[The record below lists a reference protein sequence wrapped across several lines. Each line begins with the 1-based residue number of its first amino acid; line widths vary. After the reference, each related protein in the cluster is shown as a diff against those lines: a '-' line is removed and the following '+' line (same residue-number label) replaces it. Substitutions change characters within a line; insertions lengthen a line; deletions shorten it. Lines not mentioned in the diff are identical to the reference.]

1 MALETK
7 QQSGKKFNIKIA
19 LFVIIAI
26 LFVVATAFFST
37 SYIEFAPYNEHE
49 VIEYPQNVLSSQPQG
64 HLKNELFAF
73 IDIPLKTTA
82 DTKINFSELG
92 LNTVKYTADFLF
104 IKNTASQTIEIVD
117 TTKPIIQF
125 AEDSLTGGQISYIAY
140 DNYDGDITDQVETE
154 IKNGIEFF
162 TITDSSGN
170 TAVEAKVVD
179 ISQVPKPIITV
190 NSTNVVRLKLN
201 EEYTPPTFSAA
212 DALGEDLT
220 AEVVVEGSVDTSAN
234 GRYTIKYTVTD
245 QFGKTTTVKRLVIV
259 GDDTLDTSHID
270 KNTKVIYLTFD
281 DGPGPYTEILL
292 DVLKKNDVQA
302 TFFVVNSKYNH
313 LLQRISEEGHAIG
326 AHTFSHVY
334 SDIYSS
340 KEKYYQ
346 DLNNIQSVIKEYT
359 GSETKLIRFPG
370 GSSNT
375 VSKKYCPKIMTEL
388 SQELTEQGYAYFD
401 WNVDS
406 GDASFS
412 KTAEDVY
419 NNTISAISKKKQAV
433 VLQHDTKL
441 FSIQAVDDIIKWG
454 KQNGY
459 VFLPLTEESPVV
471 HHSIYN

>member
-1 MALETK
+1 MAITPR
-7 QQSGKKFNIKIA
+7 QQPAKKLNFKFFLLGILAFI
-19 LFVIIAI
+19 LIIAI
-26 LFVVATAFFST
+26 AFLST

-49 VIEYPQNVLSSQPQG
+49 VIEFPQNVLSSQPQG
-64 HLKNELFAF
+64 HLKNELLSFV
-73 IDIPLKTTA
+73 DIPLKTNA
-82 DTKINFSELG
+82 DTKINFNELG
-92 LNTVKYTADFLF
+92 SSTINYTANFLF
-104 IKNTASQTIEIVD
+104 IESSASQMVEIVD

-125 AEDSLTGGQISYIAY
+125 DDESSTNGQISFIAY
-140 DNYDGDITDQVETE
+140 DNYDGDITDQVKTE

-170 TAVEAKVVD
+170 TATEAKVVD
-179 ISQVPKPIITV
+179 INKVPKPIITV
-190 NSTNVVRLKLN
+190 NSTNVVRLNLN
-201 EEYTPPTFSAA
+201 DTYTPPTFSAS

-220 AEVVVEGSVDTSAN
+220 DEVIVDGSVDTSKN

-259 GDDTLDTSHID
+259 GDDPLDTSHID
-270 KNTKVIYLTFD
+270 KHSKVIYLTFD

-313 LLQRISEEGHAIG
+313 LLQRMSEEGHAIG
-326 AHTFSHVY
+326 AHSFSHVY

-340 KEKYYQ
+340 KENYYQ
-346 DLNNIQSVIKEYT
+346 DLNNIQGVIKEYT

-375 VSKKYCPKIMTEL
+375 VSKKYTPKIMTEL
-388 SQELTEQGYAYFD
+388 SQELTEQGYVYFD

-412 KTAEDVY
+412 KTAEDVF
-419 NNTISAISKKKQAV
+419 NNTIYAISQKKQAV

-459 VFLPLTEESPVV
+459 VFLPLTESSPLVQ
-471 HHSIYN
+471 HSIYN